1 MRYIDLEKEIGVH
14 RLVIAK
20 KRKRLFPESSGEI
33 SPEEARILTEELVG
47 ITGPKTIKLRVIFA
61 SDKFPRFVEA
71 TDKKGEERFTVMIP
85 SGYKPKNF
93 LGREILVEKRRAA
106 DDRWTYQFNPWND
119 E

>member
-1 MRYIDLEKEIGVH
+1 MRYIDLEKKIGVH

-47 ITGPKTIKLRVIFA
+47 ITSPVTVKLTVVFA
-61 SDKFPRFVEA
+61 DDRFPRFVEA
-71 TDKKGEERFTVMIP
+71 IDEKGEEKFTVMIP
-85 SGYKPKNF
+85 HGYPPKNF
-93 LGREILVEKRRAA
+93 LGREILVEKRKAA
-106 DDRWTYQFNPWND
+106 DDRWTYEFNPWID

>member
-1 MRYIDLEKEIGVH
+1 MRPIDLEKKIGVH

-20 KRKRLFPESSGEI
+20 KRKRLFPDSTGEI

-47 ITGPKTIKLRVIFA
+47 ITGPRIIKLKVIFA
-61 SDKFPRFVEA
+61 DDRFPRFVEA
-71 TDKKGEERFTVMIP
+71 TDEKAEEKFTVMIP

>member
-33 SPEEARILTEELVG
+33 SPEEAAILTEELVG
-47 ITGPKTIKLRVIFA
+47 ITSPKTVKMTVVFA
-61 SDKFPRFVEA
+61 DDRFPRFVEA
-71 TDKKGEERFTVMIP
+71 VDGKGEEKFTVMIP
-85 SGYKPKNF
+85 QGYPPKNF
-93 LGREILVEKRRAA
+93 LGREITVEKRRAA
-106 DDRWTYQFNPWND
+106 DNRWTYAFNPWND